1 MYSPTPSRQRGGL
14 PLLEIGGSILVLGA
28 TILLVT
34 QLSTFSSNRQTL
46 PHGLEIGGVPV
57 GGLSRPEAQAYL
69 EQVYGNPVTVFYD
82 DQEIQLD
89 PDQIGFQLNSDVMLS
104 QADETQTE
112 GSFWSGF
119 WDYLWRRPEEAFNI
133 ELSADYSPEQLEAW
147 LQDVASRYNKPV
159 SSGMAAGT
167 QGYELN
173 IETATMLINDALRKP
188 VNRTVVLPIN
198 THEAEKP
205 GIEVLQSAL
214 TDYLIS
220 TEFQGVVSAYI
231 VDMQTG
237 EEIDL
242 NIDMRQTGSPQLL
255 DCTIAYASTST
266 MKIPIMTEYFRYLI
280 GLPLPFE
287 YEKIEI
293 TMIQSGNWSANSM
306 LLDIGFEDQ
315 SRGVE
320 TVTNSMQYL
329 GLQNTFIVGPYD
341 EEEDPVYYSTPAREA
356 ARNGDCINTRPDPY
370 MQTTTRDL
378 AVLLDMIYQCAEFN
392 GGGLV
397 ATYNGQIEQTDCEMM
412 LEIMARNEE
421 GQLIMAGVPED
432 VAVAH
437 KHGWTTDTHGDAG
450 VVFSP
455 GGDYVI
461 TIFVWADIDWLPAT
475 ISFPVIMGVSETVF
489 NYFNPTMVDVPRR
502 GLNLE
507 F

>member
-1 MYSPTPSRQRGGL
+1 VYSPTSSRQRSGL
-14 PLLEIGGSILVLGA
+14 PILEIGGSVLVLAA

-46 PHGLEIGGVPV
+46 PQGLEIGGVPV
-57 GGLSRPEAQAYL
+57 GGLTRTEAQAYL
-69 EQVYGNPVTVFYD
+69 EQVYGNPVTVMYG
-82 DQEIQLD
+82 DQAIHLD
-89 PDQIGFQLNSDVMLS
+89 PDQVGFTINSEAMLS
-104 QADETQTE
+104 QADELRTE
-112 GSFWSGF
+112 GTFWAGF
-119 WDYLWRRPEEAFNI
+119 WDYLWRRPEEAYSV
-133 ELSADYSPEQLEAW
+133 ELSAEYSPEQLEAW
-147 LQDVASRYNKPV
+147 LQDIAARYNKPV
-159 SSGMAAGT
+159 SSGMATGA
-167 QGYELN
+167 QGHELN
-173 IETATMLINDALRKP
+173 IETATLLLDDTLNQP

-198 THEAEKP
+198 TQEVEKP
-205 GIEVLQSAL
+205 GIEVLQSEI

-220 TEFQGVVSAYI
+220 TGFQGVVSTYI

-242 NIDMRQTGSPQLL
+242 NIDMQQAGSPQLL

-266 MKIPIMTEYFRYLI
+266 MKIPIMTEYFRYLV

-315 SRGVE
+315 YQGVQ

-329 GLQNTFIVGPYD
+329 GLDNTFIVGPYD

-356 ARNGDCINTRPDPY
+356 ARSGNCVNTRPDPY
-370 MQTTTRDL
+370 MQTTPRDL
-378 AVLLDMIYQCAEFN
+378 AVFLDMIYQCAEFS
-392 GGGLV
+392 GGGLM

-412 LEIMARNEE
+412 VEIMGRNEE
-421 GQLIMAGVPED
+421 GRLIMAGVPED
-432 VAVAH
+432 VTVAH

-450 VVFSP
+450 IVFSP

-489 NYFNPTMVDVPRR
+489 NYFNPTMVNVPRQ